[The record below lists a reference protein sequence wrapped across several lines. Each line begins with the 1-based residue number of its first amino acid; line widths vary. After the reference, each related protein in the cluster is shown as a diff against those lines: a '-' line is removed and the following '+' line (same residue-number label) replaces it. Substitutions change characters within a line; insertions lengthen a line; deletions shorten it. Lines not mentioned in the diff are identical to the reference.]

1 VHSPGE
7 GFALRPEEILAEKL
21 EAAEWRKKFSLGREL
36 LVERVGSG
44 QSPGGTTEKQS
55 PERKTAQTLSHKTN
69 PEHPTMRHSRL
80 SLTLAALIAA
90 PLLMIAPGTAQ
101 QRQTL
106 QTHLTVSGAQPI
118 GRMPSSQRLNLSIT
132 LPLSN
137 EEQLDVLLQQ
147 LYYPASPRYRQFLT
161 VQQFTE
167 QFGPSV
173 VDYERVIGLM
183 QSYGLTVTNT
193 TPNRI
198 VLDVSGTV
206 AAIEQAFHVTMNL
219 YEHPTENRT
228 CYAPDVEPSVEAG
241 FPVQGINGL
250 NNYAPPR
257 PRSLKRSPQ
266 AQNLRTNQTGS
277 GPGGQFLGSDR
288 RAAYY
293 GGTALTGAG
302 QVVGLFG
309 LNFRMTDVAAYFNN
323 SVVNQPLQ
331 IPVVTV
337 QIKGV
342 DTSCG
347 LGCDDG
353 EPVIDI
359 IEAAS
364 MAPGLGAVIEYG
376 ASQDD
381 TDTFNR
387 MATDNI
393 AKSLSASVG
402 WLPADP
408 SSDEP
413 IFKEFAAQGQN
424 LFVATGDSGAFTPP
438 NCNGSGCNPVFYPAD
453 DPYITG
459 AGGTDL
465 TTVSGGGAWLSET
478 AWSGSSGGYSTNG
491 LGIPSWQVPV
501 INSSNKGSTT
511 LRNMP
516 DVSAQADTDNFYCA
530 NGSCQGGIGGTSLSA
545 PTWGGYLAL
554 VNEQAA
560 LNATGSGNPTL
571 GFLNPTIYTIGQGA
585 NYDNDFHDITSGS
598 DPCDASSSCS
608 VSSYNAATGYDLVT
622 GWGSPNGQNLINALA
637 PTSTNPNLALS
648 ATPSTLPLIPGGAP
662 GTSSIAVTDLHGFNA
677 TTDLTATVVGS
688 PVGMNAGVAQG
699 ITAGLS
705 AASIAAGGNPV
716 TLTVSTT
723 SATLGGNY
731 IVAITGTSGGLTQTA
746 FVTLAVPFFGLTT
759 APATGVSVPQSGST
773 NATVTIVPFNSF
785 SGAVNLGASSGLP
798 SGVTASFISNNAT
811 SSTATFTATSAATL
825 TGPASPKAVS
835 IMGTATGVAT
845 QPTGLNVFVNPP
857 ISGGSGTAVNLP
869 YNLNGFYTDTDESAI
884 TTGLDGVGFAYSAN
898 LLNTGLDFNGV
909 QFTFGPANQANA
921 VYGTGTAIPLPA
933 GTYAT
938 LQLLANGI
946 EGPQDS
952 QMITVT
958 YTDSSTSTFTQSF
971 SDWCSHL
978 NGGGCT
984 STGGN
989 PGESVAVAMPYRDS
1003 ASGADD
1009 RVFYLYHYS
1018 FALNASKTV
1027 QSVTLP
1033 NNRNVVVLAAT
1044 LTAPPASYSL
1054 SADAT
1059 TTPSS
1064 VNAGSSS
1071 TATVTV
1077 TPANGYTG
1085 SVTLSCSISP
1095 AVSGTGAPTCSFG
1108 STSPVSITGA
1118 AAVNATVTFAT
1129 VGSTGNAAFRRAANN
1144 RVLVPPLPA
1153 TPHSLR
1159 PLYASWTVVAG
1170 LMVPGLALIGLGF
1183 SSRRSHRKR
1192 LLGLSFIWI
1201 VSAGLILLP
1210 ACGSGS
1216 SSRGGGC
1223 SAAPSVPSGLA
1234 ASSTTSSTTTL
1245 SWTASTVSSG
1255 CSVTGYTVY
1264 QNGSSIATVTNPTY
1278 NVTGLTAGT
1287 QYSFSVAASDS
1298 AGASAQS
1305 TAINVTTLSSGTP
1318 SGTYTITIT
1327 GKDANG
1333 VTQTGSAPTVTAVVN

>member
-1 VHSPGE
+1 MRRFVRE
-7 GFALRPEEILAEKL
+7 GSF
-21 EAAEWRKKFSLGREL
+21 L
-36 LVERVGSG
+36 L
-44 QSPGGTTEKQS
+44 
-55 PERKTAQTLSHKTN
+55 
-69 PEHPTMRHSRL
+69 
-80 SLTLAALIAA
+80 LAAVVLPLFTKAA
-90 PLLMIAPGTAQ
+90 QAQ
-101 QRQTL
+101 ERQAL
-106 QTHLTVSGAQPI
+106 QTHVSAAADAKWI
-118 GRMPSSQRLNLSIT
+118 SRMPSSQRLNLAIT

-137 EEQLDVLLQQ
+137 DEQLDALLQQ
-147 LYYPASPRYRQFLT
+147 LYDPASPRYRQFLS
-161 VQQFTE
+161 VPQFTE

-173 VDYERVIGLM
+173 VDYQRVIGLM

-193 TPNRI
+193 TPNRV

-206 AAIEQAFHVTMNL
+206 ANIEQAFHVTMNL
-219 YEHPTENRT
+219 YQHPTEKRT
-228 CYAPDVEPSVEAG
+228 YYAPDVEPSVEAG

-257 PRSLKRSPQ
+257 PRSLKRAPQ
-266 AQNLRTNQTGS
+266 AQNLHSNQTGS

-337 QIKGV
+337 QIKNV

-438 NCNGSGCNPVFYPAD
+438 SCSGSGCNPVFYPAD

-465 TTVSGGGAWLSET
+465 TTLSAGGAWSSET

-491 LGIPSWQVPV
+491 LTIPSWQVPV

-598 DPCDASSSCS
+598 DPCDASASCS
-608 VSSYNAATGYDLVT
+608 GSSYNAVTGYDLVT
-622 GWGSPNGQNLINALA
+622 GWGSPHGQNLINALA
-637 PTSTNPNLALS
+637 PTSTNANFTLS
-648 ATPSTLPLIPGGAP
+648 ATPSSLPLIPGGTP
-662 GTSSIAVTDLHGFNA
+662 GMSSIAVTDLHGFNA

-688 PVGMNAGVAQG
+688 PVGVNAGVAQG

-705 AASIAAGGNPV
+705 SASIAAGGNPV

-723 SATLGGNY
+723 TATLGGNY
-731 IVAITGTSGGLTQTA
+731 VVAVTGTSGGLTQTA

-759 APATGVSVPQSGST
+759 APAAGVSVPQSGSA

-785 SGAVNLGASSGLP
+785 SGTVNLSAPSGLP
-798 SGVTASFISNNAT
+798 SGVTASFTSNNAT
-811 SSTATFTATSAATL
+811 TSTATFTATSAAAL
-825 TGPASPKAVS
+825 TGSASPKAVS
-835 IMGTATGVAT
+835 ITGTATGVAT
-845 QPTGLNVFVNPP
+845 QPAGLTVFVNPP
-857 ISGGSGTAVNLP
+857 ISGGSGTAVDLP
-869 YNLNGFYTDTDESAI
+869 YNLDGFYTDADESAI

-898 LLNTGLDFNGV
+898 LLNSGLDFNGV
-909 QFTFGPANQANA
+909 QFTFGTPNQANA
-921 VYGTGTAIPLPA
+921 VYGTGTPITLPA

-938 LQLLANGI
+938 LQLLATGI
-946 EGPQDS
+946 EGNQAS
-952 QMITVT
+952 QTITVT
-958 YTDSSTSTFTQSF
+958 YSDSSTSTFTQSF

-989 PGESVAVAMPYRDS
+989 SGESVAVAMPYRDS
-1003 ASGADD
+1003 AGGADD

-1018 FALNASKTV
+1018 FALNAGKTV

-1033 NNRNVVVLAAT
+1033 NNRDVVVLAAT

-1054 SADAT
+1054 SADQT
-1059 TTPSS
+1059 TTPAS

-1071 TATVTV
+1071 TASVTV
-1077 TPANGYTG
+1077 TPAGGYTG

-1095 AVSGTGAPTCSFG
+1095 VVTGAGAPTCSFG
-1108 STSPVSITGA
+1108 NTSPVSITGA
-1118 AAVNATVTFAT
+1118 AAVNATVTFTT
-1129 VGSTGNAAFRRAANN
+1129 VGSTGNAAFRRAAGN
-1144 RVLVPPLPA
+1144 RVPAPPLPP
-1153 TPHSLR
+1153 TPSSLR
-1159 PLYASWTVVAG
+1159 RLYASWIVVPG
-1170 LMVPGLALIGLGF
+1170 LMVPGLALIGLGL
-1183 SSRRSHRKR
+1183 SSRGRRRNR
-1192 LLGLSFIWI
+1192 LFGLSLIWI
-1201 VSAGLILLP
+1201 ISAGLMILP
-1210 ACGSGS
+1210 SCGSGS
-1216 SSRGGGC
+1216 NSGGGGC
-1223 SAAPSVPSGLA
+1223 SSAPSVPAGLA
-1234 ASSTTSSTTTL
+1234 ASGTTSSGTTL
-1245 SWTASTVSSG
+1245 NWTASTVSSG

-1264 QNGSSIATVTNPTY
+1264 QNGTSIATTTSPTY
-1278 NVTGLTAGT
+1278 NVAGLTAGT

-1305 TAINVTTLSSGTP
+1305 TAINVTTLSNGTP

-1333 VTQTGSAPTVTAVVN
+1333 VTQTGSAPTVTAIVN

>member
-1 VHSPGE
+1 MKSSARLFVFVGAWCAPLTL
-7 GFALRPEEILAEKL
+7 FLATFL
-21 EAAEWRKKFSLGREL
+21 A
-36 LVERVGSG
+36 
-44 QSPGGTTEKQS
+44 
-55 PERKTAQTLSHKTN
+55 TAQGQ
-69 PEHPTMRHSRL
+69 E
-80 SLTLAALIAA
+80 
-90 PLLMIAPGTAQ
+90 
-101 QRQTL
+101 RQAL
-106 QTHLTVSGAQPI
+106 QTHVSARADAKWI
-118 GRMPSSQRLNLSIT
+118 SRMPSSQRLNLAIT

-137 EEQLDVLLQQ
+137 EEQLDALLQQ
-147 LYYPASPRYRQFLT
+147 LYDPASPRYRQFLT
-161 VQQFTE
+161 VPQFTE
-167 QFGPSV
+167 QFGPGV
-173 VDYERVIGLM
+173 VDYQRVIGLM
-183 QSYGLTVTNT
+183 QSYGLTVTAT
-193 TPNRI
+193 TPNRV

-206 AAIEQAFHVTMNL
+206 ANIEQAFHVTMNL
-219 YEHPTENRT
+219 YQHPTENRT
-228 CYAPDVEPSVEAG
+228 YYAPDVEPSVEAG
-241 FPVQGINGL
+241 FPVLGINGL

-257 PRSLKRSPQ
+257 PRSLKRAQ
-266 AQNLRTNQTGS
+266 GQNLHTNQTGS

-387 MATDNI
+387 MASDNI

-438 NCNGSGCNPVFYPAD
+438 SCSGSGCNPVFYPAD

-465 TTVSGGGAWLSET
+465 TTVGAGGAWSSET
-478 AWSGSSGGYSTNG
+478 AWSGSSGGYSTNN

-598 DPCDASSSCS
+598 NTCDASASCS
-608 VSSYNAATGYDLVT
+608 SSSYNAVTGYDLVT

-637 PTSTNPNLALS
+637 PTSTNPNFALS
-648 ATPSTLPLIPGGAP
+648 ATPSSLPLIPGGAP
-662 GTSSIAVTDLHGFNA
+662 GMSSIAVADLDGFNA

-688 PVGMNAGVAQG
+688 PVGVSAGVAQG

-705 AASIAAGGNPV
+705 SASIAAGGNPV

-731 IVAITGTSGGLTQTA
+731 VVAVTGTSGGLTQTA

-759 APATGVSVPQSGST
+759 APTAGVSVPQSGSA
-773 NATVTIVPFNSF
+773 NATVTIVPFNNF
-785 SGAVNLGASSGLP
+785 SGAVNLSAPSGLP
-798 SGVTASFISNNAT
+798 SGVTASFTSNNAT
-811 SSTATFTATSAATL
+811 TSTATFSATSAAAL
-825 TGPASPKAVS
+825 TGSASPKAVS
-835 IMGTATGVAT
+835 ITGTATGVAT
-845 QPTGLNVFVNPP
+845 QPTGLTVFVNPP
-857 ISGGSGTAVNLP
+857 ISGGSGTAVNLSSA
-869 YNLNGFYTDTDESAI
+869 YNLSGFYTDADESAI
-884 TTGLDGVGFAYSAN
+884 TTGLDGVGYAYSAN
-898 LLNTGLDFNGV
+898 LLNAGLDFNGV
-909 QFTFGPANQANA
+909 QFTFGPANQPNA
-921 VYGTGTAIPLPA
+921 VYGTGAPVALPA
-933 GTYAT
+933 GNFAT
-938 LQLLANGI
+938 LQLLATGI
-946 EGPQDS
+946 EGNQAS
-952 QMITVT
+952 QTVTVT
-958 YTDSSTSTFTQSF
+958 YTDSTTSTFTQSF

-989 PGESVAVAMPYRDS
+989 SGESVAVAMPYRDS
-1003 ASGADD
+1003 TDGADD

-1018 FALNASKTV
+1018 FALNTGKTA

-1033 NNRNVVVLAAT
+1033 NNPDVVVLAAT
-1044 LTAPPASYSL
+1044 LTAPPPGYSL
-1054 SADAT
+1054 SAGTAN
-1059 TTPSS
+1059 PAS
-1064 VNAGSSS
+1064 VSPGSSA
-1071 TATVTV
+1071 TAVITV

-1085 SVTLSCSISP
+1085 SVTLSCSI
-1095 AVSGTGAPTCSFG
+1095 AP
-1108 STSPVSITGA
+1108 
-1118 AAVNATVTFAT
+1118 
-1129 VGSTGNAAFRRAANN
+1129 
-1144 RVLVPPLPA
+1144 
-1153 TPHSLR
+1153 
-1159 PLYASWTVVAG
+1159 VV
-1170 LMVPGLALIGLGF
+1170 
-1183 SSRRSHRKR
+1183 SRRR
-1192 LLGLSFIWI
+1192 
-1201 VSAGLILLP
+1201 P
-1210 ACGSGS
+1210 
-1216 SSRGGGC
+1216 
-1223 SAAPSVPSGLA
+1223 APSEP
-1234 ASSTTSSTTTL
+1234 
-1245 SWTASTVSSG
+1245 
-1255 CSVTGYTVY
+1255 
-1264 QNGSSIATVTNPTY
+1264 PTR
-1278 NVTGLTAGT
+1278 
-1287 QYSFSVAASDS
+1287 
-1298 AGASAQS
+1298 
-1305 TAINVTTLSSGTP
+1305 
-1318 SGTYTITIT
+1318 
-1327 GKDANG
+1327 
-1333 VTQTGSAPTVTAVVN
+1333 

>member
-1 VHSPGE
+1 MRRFVRE
-7 GFALRPEEILAEKL
+7 GSF
-21 EAAEWRKKFSLGREL
+21 L
-36 LVERVGSG
+36 L
-44 QSPGGTTEKQS
+44 
-55 PERKTAQTLSHKTN
+55 
-69 PEHPTMRHSRL
+69 
-80 SLTLAALIAA
+80 LAAVAIPLFINAA
-90 PLLMIAPGTAQ
+90 QAQEEEQ
-101 QRQTL
+101 QRQML
-106 QTHLTVSGAQPI
+106 QTHVSATADAKWI
-118 GRMPSSQRLNLSIT
+118 SRMPATQRLDLAIT

-137 EEQLDVLLQQ
+137 EEQLDALLQQ
-147 LYYPASPRYRQFLT
+147 LYDPANPLYRHFLT
-161 VQQFTE
+161 VPQFTE

-173 VDYERVIGLM
+173 VDYQRVIGAM
-183 QSYGLTVTNT
+183 ESYGLSVTST
-193 TPNRI
+193 TPNRV
-198 VLDVSGTV
+198 VLDVSGSV
-206 AAIEQAFHVTMNL
+206 ANIEQAFHIKMNI
-219 YEHPTENRT
+219 YQHPTENRT
-228 CYAPDVEPSVEAG
+228 YYAPDVEPSVDAG
-241 FPVQGINGL
+241 IPVLGINGL
-250 NNYAPPR
+250 NSYAPPR
-257 PRSLKRSPQ
+257 PRTLKRDPR

-302 QVVGLFG
+302 QAVGLFG
-309 LNFRMTDVAAYFNN
+309 LNFRMTDVAAYFDN

-337 QIKGV
+337 QIKNV

-347 LGCDDG
+347 LNCDDG

-381 TDTFNR
+381 TDTFNQ
-387 MATDNI
+387 MASDNI

-438 NCNGSGCNPVFYPAD
+438 GCNGSGCNPVFYPAD
-453 DPYITG
+453 DPFITG

-465 TTVSGGGAWLSET
+465 VTASAGGVWSSET
-478 AWSGSSGGYSTNG
+478 AWSGSSGGYSTND

-501 INSSNKGSTT
+501 INSTNKGSTT

-560 LNATGSGNPTL
+560 QNATGSGNPTL

-585 NYDNDFHDITSGS
+585 NYDTDFHDITSGS
-598 DPCDASSSCS
+598 DPCDASASCS
-608 VSSYNAATGYDLVT
+608 GSSYNAVTGYDLVT

-637 PTSTNPNLALS
+637 PASTNSNFTLS
-648 ATPSTLPLIPGGAP
+648 ATPSSLPLIPAGAP
-662 GTSSIAVTDLHGFNA
+662 GMSSIAVTALHSFNA
-677 TTDLTATVVGS
+677 ATDLTATVVGS
-688 PVGMNAGVAQG
+688 PVGIKAGTAQG

-705 AASIAAGGNPV
+705 STSIPAGGTPV

-731 IVAITGTSGGLTQTA
+731 VVAITGTSGGLTQTA
-746 FVTLAVPFFGLTT
+746 FVTLAVPFFGLTA
-759 APATGVSVPQSGST
+759 APVAGVSVPQSGSA
-773 NATVTIVPFNSF
+773 NATVTIVPFNNFNGS
-785 SGAVNLGASSGLP
+785 VNLSAPSGLP
-798 SGVTASFISNNAT
+798 SGVTASFVSNNAT
-811 SSTATFTATSAATL
+811 TSTATFSASSSATL
-825 TGPASPKAVS
+825 TGSASPAAVT
-835 IMGTATGVAT
+835 ITGTATGVGA
-845 QPTGLNVFVNPP
+845 QPTGVNVFVNPP
-857 ISGGSGTAVNLP
+857 ITGGSGTAVSLTSA
-869 YNLNGFYTDTDESAI
+869 YNLYAFYTDAEESTI
-884 TTGLDGVGFAYSAN
+884 TLTNSLDGVGYAYSAN
-898 LLNTGLDFNGV
+898 LLNSGLDFNGV
-909 QFTFGPANQANA
+909 QFTFGPPNQPNA
-921 VYGTGTAIPLPA
+921 VHGTGSAITLPA
-933 GTYAT
+933 GNFAT
-938 LQLLANGI
+938 LQLLATGI
-946 EGPQDS
+946 EGAQTS
-952 QMITVT
+952 QTVTVT
-958 YTDSSTSTFTQSF
+958 YTDSSTSQFTQSF

-989 PGESVAVAMPYRDS
+989 SGESVAVAMPYRDS
-1003 ASGADD
+1003 AGGMDD

-1018 FALNASKTV
+1018 FALNTSKTV

-1033 NNRNVVVLAAT
+1033 NNRDVVVLAAT

-1054 SADAT
+1054 SADPT

-1071 TATVTV
+1071 AATATVTPV
-1077 TPANGYTG
+1077 GGYTG
-1085 SVTLSCSISP
+1085 TVTLSCSISP
-1095 AVSGTGAPTCSFG
+1095 VVTGAGAPTCSFG

-1118 AAVNATVTFAT
+1118 TAVTATVTFNT
-1129 VGSTGNAAFRRAANN
+1129 VASTGNAAFRRAAHININN
-1144 RVLVPPLPA
+1144 DPVQFPPSPA
-1153 TPHSLR
+1153 TPRSLR
-1159 PLYASWTVVAG
+1159 PLYASWIVI
-1170 LMVPGLALIGLGF
+1170 PGLALIGLGF
-1183 SSRRSHRKR
+1183 SSRGSRRNR
-1192 LLGLSFIWI
+1192 LLGLSLIGI
-1201 VSAGLILLP
+1201 VSAGLIILP
-1210 ACGSGS
+1210 ACGGGSGS
-1216 SSRGGGC
+1216 GGGAC
-1223 SAAPSVPSGLA
+1223 STVPSVPTGLA
-1234 ASSTTSSTTTL
+1234 SSSTTSSGTTL
-1245 SWTASTVSSG
+1245 NWTASTAGSG
-1255 CSVTGYTVY
+1255 CSVTGYSVY
-1264 QNGSSIATVTNPTY
+1264 ENGNPIATTTNTTF

-1298 AGASAQS
+1298 AGASAQT
-1305 TAINVTTLSSGTP
+1305 TAINVTTLSNGTP

-1333 VTQTGSAPTVTAVVN
+1333 VTQTGSAPTVTAMVN